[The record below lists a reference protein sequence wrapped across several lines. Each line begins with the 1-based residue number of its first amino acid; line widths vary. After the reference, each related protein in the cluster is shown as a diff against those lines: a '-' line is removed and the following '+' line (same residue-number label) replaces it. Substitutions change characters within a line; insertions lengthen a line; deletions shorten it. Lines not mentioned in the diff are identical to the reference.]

1 MKRRTFLYESSKLA
15 GGAALASM
23 LPTSRIFGKTS
34 TIAPSDKIRIGAI
47 GVKGMGNALIKS
59 MLKKPEIE
67 IVALCDVDKS
77 VLDERSSDIFK
88 ATGKTVTTHGDFRKL
103 LDNKDIDAVL
113 IATPDHW
120 HALPMIYAC
129 QAGKDVYVEKPV
141 GRTIEECNVM
151 LAAARKYNRVVQ
163 VGQWQRSDKH
173 WQDAIDFVWSG
184 KLGKIRVVKSW
195 AYQGWMKT
203 ISPKPDSMPPAGVD
217 YNMWLGP
224 APKRA
229 FNENRFHFNFR
240 WYWDYAGGL
249 MTDWGVHIID
259 MALHGMK
266 AQGPKS
272 VMASGGH
279 FVGSENA
286 METPDTLQAIYEF
299 DDYTMIWEH
308 ANGIDGGPYGR
319 DHGVA
324 FIGNNGTLVVD
335 RSGWEVIPEKDR
347 QTYNETKGFRMEAVP
362 FTKGGGNG
370 LDFHTQNFLDCMKT
384 RAKPNCDIAIAQNTA
399 LNASLGNIAFR
410 VNRKIFWDASKQ
422 QIIGD
427 KEANKLTKANYQNG
441 WSLPKI

>member
-1 MKRRTFLYESSKLA
+1 MKRRTFLYETSKLA
-15 GGAALASM
+15 GGLALANMVPSHTI
-23 LPTSRIFGKTS
+23 LGKTS
-34 TIAPSDKIRIGAI
+34 RIAPSDKIRIGAI
-47 GVKGMGNALIKS
+47 GIKGMGNADMKS
-59 MLKKPEIE
+59 LMKNPQVE
-67 IVALCDVDKS
+67 IVALCDVDQR
-77 VLDERSSDIFK
+77 VLDERNAEIEK
-88 ATGKTVTTHGDFRKL
+88 ATGKKVTTYGDFRKL
-103 LDNKDIDAVL
+103 LEVKDIDAVV
-113 IATPDHW
+113 IGTPDHW

-141 GRTIEECNVM
+141 GRTIEECNAM
-151 LAAARKYNRVVQ
+151 LKAARQYNRVVQ
-163 VGQWQRSDKH
+163 VGQWQRSDQH

-203 ISPKPDSMPPAGVD
+203 IPPKPNTSPPPGVD
-217 YNMWLGP
+217 YDMWLGP
-224 APKRA
+224 APKRP

-259 MALHGMK
+259 MALYGMK

-272 VMASGGH
+272 VMASGGQ

-319 DHGVA
+319 NHGVA

-335 RSGWEVIPEKDR
+335 RSGWEVIPEKDNGKPR
-347 QTYNETKGFRMEAVP
+347 MEGVTLTKGL
-362 FTKGGGNG
+362 GGG
-370 LDFHTQNFLDCMKT
+370 LDHHTQNFLDCMKS

-410 VNRKIFWDASKQ
+410 VNRKIFWDAPKQ
-422 QIIGD
+422 QIIND

-441 WSLPKI
+441 WKLPKM